1 MSRLS
6 RKSVLV
12 LHETIGPD
20 ARPDEV
26 DTLVQVDEVSRALR
40 SLGCDVSR
48 LETGLDL
55 EKTLAGIMTSKPACV
70 FNLVESLG
78 GEGSLVHVV
87 PALLQ
92 SARVAY
98 TGCQGDAMYLSS
110 QKRLAKHW
118 MRHNDIPTPAL
129 LDLDEDT
136 DDGRIW
142 IVKSLW
148 EHASFGLDD
157 GCVVTG
163 TSAARQRL
171 DHSAARLGGDWFAEE
186 FIDGREFNI
195 SILEIN
201 GQPRVLPIAEI
212 AFVDYPRDKP
222 RIVGYAAKW
231 DEQAPEYGATRRIFP
246 ALTRSI
252 QSRLKLLANKC
263 WSAFALKGYARV
275 DIRLDA
281 AGCPWVLEINANPCL
296 SGDAGFAAA
305 ALEADISYQ
314 QLIERIVQTALRPRT
329 EEFRRS
335 IAHDARSQLTTQA

>member
-1 MSRLS
+1 MSKLA

-12 LHETIGPD
+12 LHEAIGPD
-20 ARPDEV
+20 PRPDEV
-26 DTLVQVDEVSRALR
+26 DTLVQVDGVSQALRAL
-40 SLGCDVSR
+40 GWDVSR
-48 LETGLDL
+48 LETDLDL
-55 EKTLAGIMTSKPACV
+55 GKTLEGVTDASPSCV

-78 GEGSLVHVV
+78 GQGSLVHLV
-87 PALLQ
+87 PSVLQ
-92 SARVAY
+92 SARVAF
-98 TGCQGDAMYLSS
+98 TGCRGDAMYLSS

-129 LDLDEDT
+129 LDLDEDA
-136 DDGRIW
+136 DNEPAW

-163 TSAARQRL
+163 ASAARLRMA
-171 DHSAARLGGDWFAEE
+171 DSAARLGGEWFAEE
-186 FIDGREFNI
+186 YIDGREFNI

-246 ALTRSI
+246 ALSRSI

-263 WSAFALKGYARV
+263 WSAFSLNGYARV
-275 DIRLDA
+275 DIRLDS
-281 AGCPWVLEINANPCL
+281 AGHPWVLEINANPCL

-305 ALEADISYQ
+305 ALEANISYR
-314 QLIERIVQTALRPRT
+314 QLIERIVQTALRPHT
-329 EEFRRS
+329 EQIRRS
-335 IAHDARSQLTTQA
+335 IVHDARAQMTTLA